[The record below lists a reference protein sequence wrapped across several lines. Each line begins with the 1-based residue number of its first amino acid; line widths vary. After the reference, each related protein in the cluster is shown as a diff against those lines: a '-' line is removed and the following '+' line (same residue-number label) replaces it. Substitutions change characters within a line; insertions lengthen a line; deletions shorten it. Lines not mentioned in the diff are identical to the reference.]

1 MCPVDGQLTSNMQL
15 ITSLIVA
22 SLLSTVMDLIGASA
36 TLVWNMSRYNISD
49 DFTVEVS
56 SALIQCLTM
65 ELTEEATYRCLQ
77 ALFGLMQYGEVASL
91 MKVMGVDTI
100 RYSTMS
106 ERVAEVCRKIE
117 DAMEM

>member
-1 MCPVDGQLTSNMQL
+1 
-15 ITSLIVA
+15 
-22 SLLSTVMDLIGASA
+22 
-36 TLVWNMSRYNISD
+36 
-49 DFTVEVS
+49 
-56 SALIQCLTM
+56 
-65 ELTEEATYRCLQ
+65 
-77 ALFGLMQYGEVASL
+77 MQYGEVASL